1 MLITLATRLAMLF
14 SMVLAAASLNF
25 FVPRLTGTNPIEERL
40 AEIAGQ
46 GGGSMAGVE
55 DMVRSYTERFGLDR
69 PLWEQYLDYIGSV
82 LRFDLGYS
90 IANYPS
96 RVADQI
102 AAALPW
108 TIGLLGTT
116 TILAFLTG
124 GLLGA
129 LAAWPRAPR
138 IFRVSLPFQMVL
150 AAIPFYLIA
159 LVLVYVF
166 AFRLQ
171 WFPNGGGHQLGVERT
186 LSVSFVLDVFY
197 HSLLPAFAIIIASM
211 GTWSIGMR
219 GMMVSI
225 QGEDYMTFAEAKG
238 LKPKRVFLHYGV
250 RNAMLPQI
258 TALALTFGQLI
269 TGSVLV
275 EMVFNY
281 PGIGTLMFQAVK
293 LSDYFTING
302 CVLILV
308 LVTGVSMVILD
319 LIYPL
324 LDPRVQVGHG

>member
-1 MLITLATRLAMLF
+1 MFRIVINRLAMLL
-14 SMVLAAASLNF
+14 SMVWAAATINF
-25 FVPRLTGTNPIEERL
+25 FVPRLTGKNPIEERL
-40 AEIAGQ
+40 AEIAAQ
-46 GGGSMAGVE
+46 GGSSMAGMD
-55 DMVRSYTERFGLDR
+55 DMVKFYSDRFGLDR
-69 PLWEQYLDYIGSV
+69 PVWDQYIDYLLSV
-82 LRFDLGYS
+82 ARLDLGTS
-90 IANYPS
+90 IANYPT

-116 TILAFLTG
+116 TILSFIIGT
-124 GLLGA
+124 LLGA
-129 LAAWPRAPR
+129 LAGWPRAPR
-138 IFRVSLPFQMVL
+138 IFRASLPFQMVL

-171 WFPNGGGHQLGVERT
+171 WFPNGGGHELGAVGT
-186 LSVSFVLDVFY
+186 LSFSFAWDVFY

-219 GMMVSI
+219 GMMVNI

-238 LKPKRVFLHYGV
+238 LKPRRVFLHYGA
-250 RNAMLPQI
+250 RNAILPQV
-258 TALALTFGQLI
+258 TALALTFGKLI

-293 LSDYFTING
+293 QSDFPPIYG

-308 LVTGVSMVILD
+308 LVTGLSTMLLD

-324 LDPRVQVGHG
+324 LDPRVRVRND